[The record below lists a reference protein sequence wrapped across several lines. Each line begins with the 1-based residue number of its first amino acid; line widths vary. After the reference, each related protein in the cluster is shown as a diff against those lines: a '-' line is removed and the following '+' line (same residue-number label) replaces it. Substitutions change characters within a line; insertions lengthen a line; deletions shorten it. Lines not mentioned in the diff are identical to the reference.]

1 MLLEVSI
8 SSTGS
13 NDFGVNMTGLWAAH
27 LEALLIADATSGTT
41 VFPSDLILRAANGH
55 PANYK
60 HSDHLTTVY
69 SVLCTKKANVG
80 TTHVSIRVLIVMH
93 DVILNPAFQLSILSS
108 IQSTIN
114 YHGDILV
121 FRQRPPRTVHDFDWR
136 Y

>member
-1 MLLEVSI
+1 MNQVLTFEVSI

-60 HSDHLTTVY
+60 HSDHLDY
-69 SVLCTKKANVG
+69 SVLCTLYKKK
-80 TTHVSIRVLIVMH
+80 LM
-93 DVILNPAFQLSILSS
+93 
-108 IQSTIN
+108 
-114 YHGDILV
+114 
-121 FRQRPPRTVHDFDWR
+121 
-136 Y
+136 